1 MTQESKRCGTAGQ
14 RNSTAWH
21 RMSQASPGIQQH
33 SHRNKGC
40 ESPCKSSSQVQELQS
55 FTEVSPSF
63 VVDQPGRSYAPH
75 SSHLLTPPP
84 FLGQQRKLET
94 KWNLKIEVK
103 NYLLRQIR
111 KKKKHSYMY
120 KSTTQL
126 FVTFRPACL
135 TIQ

>member
-33 SHRNKGC
+33 SHRNQEC

-63 VVDQPGRSYAPH
+63 SCGLAWEKLCTAQQPFTH
-75 SSHLLTPPP
+75 SPPP

-94 KWNLKIEVK
+94 KWNLRIEVK

-111 KKKKHSYMY
+111 KKKIIVICINLQHN
-120 KSTTQL
+120 
-126 FVTFRPACL
+126 CL
-135 TIQ
+135 SPSDLPV